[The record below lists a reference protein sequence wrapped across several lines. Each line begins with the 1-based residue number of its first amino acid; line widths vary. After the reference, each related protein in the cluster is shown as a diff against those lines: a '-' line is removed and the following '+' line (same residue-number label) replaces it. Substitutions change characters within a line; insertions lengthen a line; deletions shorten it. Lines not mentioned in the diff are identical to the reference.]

1 MTYRR
6 RRGLGGGRSPRRGP
20 IDNGGIDRPP
30 SGDPEAAESSRSR
43 GAAPASAGSGKRR
56 MWPIVVLAAGGLFA
70 IGYFAAVQWISPGTA
85 PAANGDLIT
94 VPELVGLS
102 DQEARGRLGGMGLE
116 FGVRSTVSHPDAP
129 EGAVLAQSPIP
140 GQRVRPGA
148 PVEVTLSRGPEIHS
162 IPDVS
167 GLSARQASI
176 VLERLGFRV
185 TTSEANHSL
194 EAGRAFATEPG
205 PGTELKV
212 PSDIT
217 LLVSKGSPITSVP
230 DLFGRHIDD
239 ALALLSESGLSL
251 GAISYDPLASDAP
264 GRIVGQYPPGGYGLR
279 EGDPVEVRVA
289 GRPEEVNRSRNTRS
303 PGTDSE
309 QTGEI

>member
-6 RRGLGGGRSPRRGP
+6 RRGLGSGRPPRRGP
-20 IDNGGIDRPP
+20 IDNGDLGHSS
-30 SGDPEAAESSRSR
+30 SGDADSAEQGRTR
-43 GAAPASAGSGKRR
+43 GAAAETAGSRR
-56 MWPIVVLAAGGLFA
+56 RRLWPIVVLTAGGLFA
-70 IGYFAAVQWISPGTA
+70 LGYFAAVQWLSPGTA
-85 PAANGDLIT
+85 PSASGDLVT

-102 DQEARGRLGGMGLE
+102 DPEARGRLAELGLE

-148 PVEVTLSRGPEIHS
+148 PVEVTLSRGPEVHS

-167 GLSARQASI
+167 GLSARQATI

-205 PGTELKV
+205 PGTELTV
-212 PSDIT
+212 PSDVT
-217 LLVSKGSPITSVP
+217 LLVSKGSPITTVP

-239 ALALLSESGLSL
+239 ALELLSRSGLSL

-289 GRPEEVNRSRNTRS
+289 GRPEEVNRSRNSRPSSTN
-303 PGTDSE
+303 SE
-309 QTGEI
+309 QPGEL